1 MHAVPLSP
9 SAPVWRLVRPAIP
22 AWFPTQWMRR
32 ASAPAAPESA
42 TATPT
47 PLPERDPAALHDIGV
62 PAPRASAREQAA
74 QLWMRAG
81 HG

>member
-1 MHAVPLSP
+1 MDAVPLSP
-9 SAPVWRLVRPAIP
+9 LAPVWRLVRPAIP
-22 AWFPTQWMRR
+22 AWFLTQWVRR
-32 ASAPAAPESA
+32 TATPAAPESA
-42 TATPT
+42 TPT
-47 PLPERDPAALHDIGV
+47 PLPEQDPAALHDIGV